1 MPAWAL
7 LGAGHG
13 HNTVGLARPIEAR
26 HACVDRT
33 GRVRRFRFPN
43 VAASKFHFMRQYG
56 MSQITDFEALF
67 RVSPYPYLLMDRE
80 LNIVAA
86 NNAYLKSTGR
96 IEADLLGRYVFD
108 AFPENPNDPGST
120 NVAEVRASLL
130 RAIATGEPDTSA
142 FLRYSVPRET
152 AAGQVFEERF
162 WSTVHTPVRGADG
175 AVAFV
180 AQNAIDVTDLYSF
193 DHATQTASLGPVR
206 QSAMRAEAFS
216 RAQMHEA
223 MNRILSDE
231 RSHLR
236 NLFNQ
241 APGFIAVITGENHTF
256 EICNEAYYQLVGHR
270 DIIGKPL
277 LEALPEIRGQVFE
290 EILAGVRN
298 TGKPYVGRDIKAQLQ
313 RVAGAPVTEAYVD
326 VLYQPIFDKDGAVS
340 GIFVQGHDVSE
351 GHAAHQARLDSA
363 ERLADGM
370 VAARM
375 VVWDWDVE
383 TRAIAFSA
391 NVELVLGTA
400 DDNLDA
406 ITSAIA
412 PEDQAR
418 VVAARNRA
426 VAECSGYELIV
437 RYVRPDDGRTLWL
450 DMRGKVRCDAAGKPV
465 SVRGVTLDVSERI
478 QAEDDLRDAHRRKDE
493 FLAMLAHELR
503 NPLAPISSAAQLIT
517 CLQPADARLK
527 HATDIIVRQV
537 DHITG
542 LVDDLMDVSRVTR
555 GLITTDKQPCDI
567 ARIVEQALEQVRP
580 SIEARHLRLAVSLPP
595 SPVFTL
601 GDAKRLVQVL
611 TNLLSNA
618 AKYTQDGGNIALGVA
633 VEGEVVRLTVGDDG
647 IGIGAALL
655 PRVFDLFTQGER
667 SADRAQGGLGV
678 GLAVVKSLVEL
689 HGGWVEAA
697 SAGVGQ
703 GSVFT
708 ISLPLLQC
716 APADSPTMAGMAA
729 GAAQSGKLRLL
740 VVDDNDDAAM
750 MLSML
755 LEASGYEV
763 GSESGSRAGLARALA
778 ERPDVCLLDI
788 GLPDMDGYELA
799 RRIRAAPAM
808 AHAKLIAIT
817 GYGQQDDK
825 QKALAAGFD
834 HHLVKPVN
842 TGELTALLRAH
853 AEATNRASTQSA

>member
-1 MPAWAL
+1 MS
-7 LGAGHG
+7 
-13 HNTVGLARPIEAR
+13 PI
-26 HACVDRT
+26 
-33 GRVRRFRFPN
+33 P
-43 VAASKFHFMRQYG
+43 
-56 MSQITDFEALF
+56 DFEALF

-86 NNAYLKSTGR
+86 NNAYLMATGR
-96 IEADLLGRYVFD
+96 TEAGLLGRYVFD
-108 AFPENPNDPGST
+108 AFPENPDDPDST

-130 RAIATGEPDTSA
+130 RAIATGEPDTTA
-142 FLRYSVPRET
+142 FLRYSVPHET
-152 AAGQVFEERF
+152 PDGKVFEERF
-162 WSTVHTPVRGADG
+162 WSTVHTPVRGAG
-175 AVAFV
+175 GEVAFV

-193 DHATQTASLGPVR
+193 DRASRKASLEPASPTV
-206 QSAMRAEAFS
+206 SPAEEFN

-223 MNRILSDE
+223 MSRILSDE

-241 APGFIAVITGENHTF
+241 APGFIAVVTGADYTF
-256 EICNEAYYQLVGHR
+256 EIVNEAYYQLVGHR
-270 DIIGKPL
+270 DIIGKPM
-277 LEALPEIRGQVFE
+277 LEALPEIRGQGYQ
-290 EILAGVRN
+290 EILDQVRQ
-298 TGKPYVGRDIKAQLQ
+298 TGKPFVGRGMKAQLQ
-313 RVAGAPVTEAYVD
+313 RHAGAPVTEAYID
-326 VLYQPIFDKDGAVS
+326 VLYQPMFDKNGTVS
-340 GIFVQGHDVSE
+340 AIFAQGHDVSDS
-351 GHAAHQARLDSA
+351 HAAQQASRDSA

-375 VVWDWDVE
+375 VVWDWDIATRTIVFSDNVDVVLGTSGGSLDTIDRAITAE
-383 TRAIAFSA
+383 DLALLAAARERAIA
-391 NVELVLGTA
+391 E
-400 DDNLDA
+400 
-406 ITSAIA
+406 
-412 PEDQAR
+412 R
-418 VVAARNRA
+418 
-426 VAECSGYELIV
+426 SGYEQIV
-437 RYVRPDDGRTLWL
+437 RFVRPDDGRMLWI
-450 DMRGKVRCDAAGKPV
+450 DVRGKVRCDAAGRPV
-465 SVRGVTLDVSERI
+465 SVRGVTLDVTERI
-478 QAEDDLRDAHRRKDE
+478 RAEDDLRDAHRRKDE

-537 DHITG
+537 DHVTG

-555 GLITTDKQPCDI
+555 GLVATDNQPCDV

-580 SIEARHLRLAVSLPP
+580 SIEARGHRLAVTLPAP
-595 SPVFTL
+595 AAFIL
-601 GDAKRLVQVL
+601 GDPKRLVQVL

-618 AKYTQDGGNIALGVA
+618 SKYTPDGGNIALGVD
-633 VEGEVVRLTVGDDG
+633 VEGDTVRLAVSDNG

-689 HGGWVEAA
+689 HGGRVEAA
-697 SAGVGQ
+697 SGGAGQ

-708 ISLPLLQC
+708 LMLPLLRRGEAGADDMT
-716 APADSPTMAGMAA
+716 APAA
-729 GAAQSGKLRLL
+729 GAAPAGRLRLL
-740 VVDDNDDAAM
+740 VVDDNEDAAM
-750 MLSML
+750 MLTML

-763 GSESGSRAGLARALA
+763 SAENGSHAGLARALA

-799 RRIRAAPAM
+799 RRIRASPGM
-808 AHAKLIAIT
+808 ASAGLIAIT
-817 GYGQQDDK
+817 GYGQLGDK

-842 TGELTALLRAH
+842 TEELAALLQAH
-853 AEATNRASTQSA
+853 ATAR